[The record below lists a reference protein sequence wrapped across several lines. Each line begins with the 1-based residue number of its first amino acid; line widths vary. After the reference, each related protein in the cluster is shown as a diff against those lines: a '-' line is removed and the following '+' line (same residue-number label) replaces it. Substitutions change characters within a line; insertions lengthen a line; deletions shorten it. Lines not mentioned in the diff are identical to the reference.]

1 MSGKKPEGIPLAA
14 LIAGKGF
21 KRNYDIEFKEALD
34 ETLHRD
40 AIDGAKHKAAQRA
53 KAQKPR
59 GAGDDGRTMRQ
70 VIASIMRLYP
80 SETDL
85 WPHIQSAIEA
95 NGMKP
100 ISEKHARAVVLKIRR
115 ATG

>member
-1 MSGKKPEGIPLAA
+1 MGDGRGCLRDRKADEAGDEMSGKKPEGIPLAA

-59 GAGDDGRTMRQ
+59 GA
-70 VIASIMRLYP
+70 A
-80 SETDL
+80 
-85 WPHIQSAIEA
+85 
-95 NGMKP
+95 
-100 ISEKHARAVVLKIRR
+100 LK
-115 ATG
+115 TGAPCVK